1 MKKII
6 KILAFALTFVML
18 ALALTACAPKKDH
31 DKAAQALKDKEYFTT
46 NTLGLTC
53 DYIVTGT
60 KTVKDKDGNV
70 KIEHVTIRYYKDSKT
85 ANEDWKNYKEATDD
99 QNKDN
104 QSDWVVK
111 KSGKMIYF
119 GTKAAIK
126 AAS

>member
-1 MKKII
+1 MKKTI
-6 KILAFALTFVML
+6 KVLAFVLTFVML
-18 ALALTACAPKKDH
+18 ALTLTSCAPKKDH
-31 DKAAQALKDKEYFTT
+31 DKAAQALKDKEYLTT
-46 NTLGLTC
+46 NTIGLTC

-60 KTVKDKDGNV
+60 KAVKDKDGNT

-85 ANEDWKNYKEATDD
+85 ANEDWNAYKDATDD

-104 QSDWVVK
+104 KSDWVVK

>member
-1 MKKII
+1 MKKSI
-6 KILAFALTFVML
+6 KIFAVALTFVML
-18 ALALTACAPKKDH
+18 ALTLVSCAPKKDH

-46 NTLGLTC
+46 NTIGLTC

-85 ANEDWKNYKEATDD
+85 AKEDWENYKEATDD

-104 QSDWVVK
+104 ASDWVVK